1 MVRRAAILL
10 AVAAAL
16 LLPAAAHA
24 AGPYPEAVL
33 LVSGFQ
39 TEAPFTTPDDACK
52 GEEGPDWGLPNGV
65 AAALKDPAAPHAVF
79 TAPVSRTGV
88 PVPDPC
94 PATGTPLPT
103 ADMVVNSNGETDEN
117 GAALAR
123 LIAFLHDSYGVSNL
137 HIVAHSDGG
146 LWSRAA
152 ITQSGAYPGVTIQSL
167 TTLGTPH
174 TGSFLADLAVEVD
187 GGKCDFSN
195 PAEQR
200 TCHVLLGLADLVMIK
215 LGPTATRELG
225 NNFLATWN
233 PKQSIGN
240 CPVSAIAGN
249 HLDFGLPDL
258 GYYTPS
264 DGLVGLASAQARSA
278 TDLGGH
284 PIPAP
289 EIPGLREAG
298 IYDVV
303 HGAAVAFLSKKTLIN
318 QAEISAQVAHHTLLD
333 GPEPCNL
340 PAASASG
347 RRAGTATAV
356 QHLRAPLYRMVAA
369 DAHGWLPVPGPEDFA
384 VSRRGVVIRC
394 GSRVLKPSPILGE
407 RRLRIHGTSGCPQ
420 RPRAR
425 KRGGNGPARA
435 LLLRSHPRRDVLM
448 RVAGDDAR
456 IRVRGRPP
464 KALKAE
470 ARVGG
475 SWEKLR
481 LDRRGHTAL
490 PAVEGASLQV
500 RVRARGRARGA
511 PADTANLVLSR

>member
-1 MVRRAAILL
+1 MVWRAAILL
-10 AVAAAL
+10 AVSAAL
-16 LLPAAAHA
+16 LLPAEAHSA
-24 AGPYPEAVL
+24 TTYPEAVL

-39 TEAPFTTPDDACK
+39 TEAPFTTPDAACNGK
-52 GEEGPDWGLPNGV
+52 EGPDWGLPNGI

-103 ADMVVNSNGETDEN
+103 ANMVVNSNGETDDN

-123 LIAFLHDSYGVSNL
+123 LIAFLHDSYGVTDL

-152 ITQSGAYPGVTIQSL
+152 ITQSGAYPGVTVQSL

-195 PAEQR
+195 PVEQR

-225 NNFLATWN
+225 NDFLATWN
-233 PKQSIGN
+233 PQQSIGN
-240 CPVSAIAGN
+240 CPVSTIAGN
-249 HLDFGLPDL
+249 HLDLGLPKL

-264 DGLVGLASAQARSA
+264 DGLVGLASAQATRA
-278 TDLGGH
+278 ADLGGH

-298 IYDVV
+298 VYDVV

-318 QAEISAQVAHHTLLD
+318 QAEISAQVAQHTLLE

-340 PAASASG
+340 PPAASPSG
-347 RRAGTATAV
+347 AQAGAPNV

-369 DAHGWLPVPGPEDFA
+369 DTHGRLPVPGPEDFA
-384 VSRRGVVIRC
+384 VSRRGVVIKC
-394 GSRVLKPSPILGE
+394 GSKALKPSPILGE
-407 RRLRIHGTSGCPQ
+407 RRLRIHGTSGCRQ

-425 KRGGNGPARA
+425 KRGGDGPARA

-448 RVAGDDAR
+448 RIRGDDAR
-456 IRVRGRPP
+456 IRVRGRAP
-464 KALKAE
+464 KTLRAE

-475 SWEKLR
+475 SWKKLR
-481 LDRRGHTAL
+481 LDRRGRTAL
-490 PAVEGASLQV
+490 PAVKGGSLQV
-500 RVRARGRARGA
+500 RVRARGRARGV
-511 PADTANLVLSR
+511 PADTANLTLAR